1 MQLLSTTTR
10 GGWRA
15 LLALAAVVIST
26 FALPGV
32 LRAQTAA
39 PVPFTVGEEMVY
51 KASFGVFPAGT
62 ARMRVD
68 GIETVRDRQ
77 AYHLVFTIDG
87 GIPGF
92 RIHDRYD
99 SWVDVETLSSL
110 RHRQEISEG
119 RYTRNTTYEIYP
131 ERAQYQK
138 NDEPMQQSVDNP
150 LDDGSFVYAVRTIP
164 LQVGETARLD
174 RYFRP
179 DRNPVTLTGL
189 RTESVRVGAGTF
201 DAIVVSPSIKANG
214 LFSENGNAEIWFT
227 DDERRLPVKIKSKFA
242 KVSLT
247 FAMQK
252 YTPGVMLAQSKSE
265 TP

>member
-1 MQLLSTTTR
+1 M
-10 GGWRA
+10 A
-15 LLALAAVVIST
+15 PAPIH
-26 FALPGV
+26 
-32 LRAQTAA
+32 AQSAA
-39 PVPFTVGEEMVY
+39 PAVPFTVGEEMIY
-51 KASFGVFPAGT
+51 KASFGGLPAGT
-62 ARMRVD
+62 AKMRVD

-99 SWVDVETLSSL
+99 SWIDVMTLSSL

-119 RYTRNTTYEIYP
+119 RYSRTTVYEIFP
-131 ERAQYQK
+131 EQAEYRK
-138 NDEPMQQSVDNP
+138 NDEPPQTSVSNP
-150 LDDGSFVYAVRTIP
+150 LDDGSFVYAVRMVP
-164 LQVGETARLD
+164 MRVGETNRLD

-179 DRNPVTLTGL
+179 DRNPVTLVGL
-189 RTESVRVGAGTF
+189 RTESVKVGAGTF

-242 KVSLT
+242 KISLT
-247 FAMQK
+247 FSMQK
-252 YTPGVMLAQSKSE
+252 YTPGVVVAQTAD